1 MNYFKLIKNN
11 ILSILTLLLLFFIPL
26 YPKIPLVDV
35 ENTWVYVRFEDLI
48 VAATLTL
55 WIFLILFKKVKL
67 KTPLTVPI
75 FFFWLIGAISTFHGV
90 LILFP
95 TLPNV
100 FSNVAF
106 LSLIR
111 RVEYLSLFFV
121 AYASVKDK
129 KFINLVIATLT
140 VTVLLII
147 FYGFGQKLFGFPAF
161 LTGNEEFA
169 KGVPLRISQ
178 LGRVPST
185 FAGHYDLAAYLV
197 LVIPIF
203 VSLFFGVKNLLL
215 KALFSV
221 TSVLGF
227 VLLLMTVSRVSF
239 FVLIF
244 SLLILLIAQRKK
256 IIIFSLAI
264 LVLGLLIVSPSLVKR
279 FGSTLTDV
287 NVLINTRTGEAI
299 SEVKEFPKEYFRDK
313 TIIKDNAQLKEE
325 KASGSA
331 NILLYEDIPDKVEFL
346 VPANT
351 STGENLPQGTGY
363 VNLELSPVLKRSD
376 MYFAEKKD
384 ESSGATEVHA
394 YLGNFLVKRAR
405 AYDLSFTT
413 RFQGEWPRTIDAF
426 KRNIFIGSG
435 YGSVSLAV
443 DNNYLRI
450 LGESGLLGFG
460 AFIAILLSAGIF
472 IKKTYSKVD
481 SPIVKSFVLG
491 FLTGALGL
499 LLNAILIDVFEAS
512 KVAFSFWILLGVTL
526 GILHLYARDAS
537 LKISEDLKKILFSR
551 FAVAVYLFIITIIL
565 FSPLYSNYFTGDDFT
580 WLRWAAQTKDNF
592 LSYFTSSEGFFY
604 RPGARIYFLLMYKL
618 FWLNQTFYHLTSI
631 ILHFGVSLLIFIVLG
646 KILKRHLPAVL
657 AAILFLVLSGH
668 HEAVFWI
675 SSTGFLFTSFFA
687 LLSLLFY
694 ILFKEKAK
702 NAYLYLT
709 IATIVLG
716 LLFHELGIVAP
727 LILIAYDFVFNYDFR
742 AIFKKIHLALI
753 IPLIPYL
760 FLRIV
765 SQSHWFS
772 GDYSYN
778 LFKLPFNVVG
788 NTLGYFV
795 LDLFGPQSLGFY
807 ESLRNLLRGNLL
819 FAVVGS
825 SVLVF
830 VAVWTGR
837 LMLRKLNLEDKKIVI
852 FGILFFILSLLPF
865 LGLGNIT
872 SRYSYLSSIGF
883 AIVFALFLE
892 KAVSYVRTLTDKY
905 TFSIVIGLIS
915 IMFLSFQLFQLQNI
929 HSDWKGGGERV
940 KKFLT
945 SFEDVFLI
953 TQYGTYSQYD
963 DKKHTSYYFVDV
975 PIRVGE
981 AWIFPVGISDALWFA
996 LKNKNFTVDTFANV
1010 SDALFKQDSNPDA
1023 DVFIFE
1029 KDGSVRKVFKINNN
1043 IMIFPKKD

>member
-1 MNYFKLIKNN
+1 MKTLKLLREN
-11 ILSILTLLLLFFIPL
+11 ILSFLTLLLLFFIPL

-35 ENTWVYVRFEDLI
+35 KNTYVYVRFEDLI

-55 WIFLILFKKVKL
+55 WVFLILFKKVKL
-67 KTPLTVPI
+67 KTPLTIPI
-75 FFFWLIGAISTFHGV
+75 FLFWLVGAISTFHGV

-111 RVEYLSLFFV
+111 RIEYLSLFFV
-121 AYASVKDK
+121 AYASVRDK

-169 KGVPLRISQ
+169 KGIPLRISQ

-203 VSLFFGVKNLLL
+203 VSLFFGVRNLLL
-215 KALFSV
+215 KALFSAV
-221 TSVLGF
+221 SVLGF
-227 VLLLMTVSRVSF
+227 VLLFMTVSRVSF

-244 SLLILLIAQRKK
+244 SLLILLITQRKK

-264 LVLGLLIVSPSLVKR
+264 FVLGLLIVSPSLVKR

-287 NVLINTRTGEAI
+287 NVLVNARTGEAI
-299 SEVKEFPKEYFRDK
+299 SEVKELPKEYFKDK
-313 TIIKDNAQLKEE
+313 TVLKDNAELKEE

-331 NILLYEDIPDKVEFL
+331 NILLYEDIPDEVEFL

-363 VNLELSPVLKRSD
+363 VNLELSPVLKRSN
-376 MYFAEKKD
+376 MYFAQKKD
-384 ESSGATEVHA
+384 EVHVF
-394 YLGNFLVKRAR
+394 LGNFLVKRAR

-460 AFIAILLSAGIF
+460 TFMAILLSALVF
-472 IKKTYSKVD
+472 IKKTYGKVD
-481 SPIVKSFVLG
+481 SPVVKSFVLG

-499 LLNAILIDVFEAS
+499 LLNATLIDIFEAS
-512 KVAFSFWILLGVTL
+512 KIAFSFWLLLGVTL
-526 GILHLYARDAS
+526 GILHLYARDES
-537 LKISEDLKKILFSR
+537 LKIAEDLKKILFSR
-551 FAVAVYLFIITIIL
+551 LAVGVYLFIMTIVL
-565 FSPLYSNYFTGDDFT
+565 FSPSYSNYFTGDDFT
-580 WLRWAAQTKDNF
+580 WLRWAAQTRDNF

-604 RPGARIYFLLMYKL
+604 RPGAKIYFLLMYKL

-631 ILHFGVSLLIFIVLG
+631 ILHFGVSFLIFIVIG
-646 KILKRHLPAVL
+646 KILKRYLPAVF

-668 HEAVFWI
+668 HESVFWI

-702 NAYLYLT
+702 NVYLYLT
-709 IATIVLG
+709 ITTIVLG

-727 LILIAYDFVFNYDFR
+727 LILIAYDFIYNYDFR
-742 AIFKKIHLALI
+742 TTFNKIHLALLA
-753 IPLIPYL
+753 PLIPYL
-760 FLRIV
+760 FLRII

-778 LFKLPFNVVG
+778 LFKLPFNIVG
-788 NTLGYFV
+788 NTLGYF
-795 LDLFGPQSLGFY
+795 LLNLLGTQSLSLY
-807 ESLRNLLRGNLL
+807 DILRNTLRENFI
-819 FAVVGS
+819 FALVGS
-825 SVLVF
+825 LILIIF
-830 VAVWTGR
+830 AGFIFR
-837 LMLRKLNLEDKKIVI
+837 LLIRKLSFDEKKIVA
-852 FGILFFILSLLPF
+852 FGLLFFLLSLIPF
-865 LGLGNIT
+865 VGLGNIS
-872 SRYSYLSSIGF
+872 SRYSYLSSVGFVIIFVFFIGK
-883 AIVFALFLE
+883 LF
-892 KAVSYVRTLTDKY
+892 KYIRTLADKY
-905 TFSIVIGLIS
+905 TFLVVIVLIS
-915 IMFLSFQLFQLQNI
+915 TIFLSFQLFQLQNI

-945 SFEDVFLI
+945 SFEDVFLL

-963 DKKHTSYYFVDV
+963 DKKHKSYYFVDV

-996 LKNKNFTVDTFANV
+996 LKNKNFTVETFANV
-1010 SDALFKQDSNPDA
+1010 GDALFKQENNPNA
-1023 DVFIFE
+1023 DIFIFE
-1029 KDGSVRKVFKINNN
+1029 EDGTVRKVFKINND
-1043 IMIFPKKD
+1043 IMILPNKD